1 MYKYI
6 RCYKLGY
13 EEGYQKALEDSEKSK
28 INKFIEIDDYLI
40 MAKLYDI
47 GFINGYNN
55 CLKTFA
61 LK

>member
-13 EEGYQKALEDSEKSK
+13 EEGYQKALEDRKISK
-28 INKFIEIDDYLI
+28 IKKFIDIDDYLI